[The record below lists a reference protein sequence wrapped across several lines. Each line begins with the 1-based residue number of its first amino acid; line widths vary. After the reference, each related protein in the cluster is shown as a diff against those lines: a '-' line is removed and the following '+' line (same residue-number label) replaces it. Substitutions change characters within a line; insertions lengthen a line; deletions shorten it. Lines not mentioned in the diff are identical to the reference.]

1 MIDAT
6 TYSSIIAGRFAGA
19 CLFGIMSLALSGTA
33 WAGPVQCKPESVSF
47 SRLDDSA
54 TIHLYVDGALIPSG
68 SLLGARATIEGR
80 NYSHQ
85 FFIERSKEGPA
96 VLTIRPNPAQVQV
109 GEFTLRIDTLEGPAV
124 VALKTPLDTLPGTL
138 ENRAKALEIS
148 VEQLKAE
155 LNLLQKGQRERVDV
169 QLPDSYEEG
178 YLFELALGE
187 NPEHDY
193 RWTVNGEVVAS
204 GKGEG
209 TLRHVFTQPGPN
221 SIQFEERKGGAL
233 VAAWSGTLAVK
244 PAPVV
249 PWEVPA
255 NTAVSLPGPP
265 GFANYTWR
273 VDGAVTSREPI
284 LHHTFGQK
292 ENYKVECRAEV
303 PDKGAA
309 AEYRRMTWDV
319 AAK

>member
-1 MIDAT
+1 MVDAT
-6 TYSSIIAGRFAGA
+6 TFSSLFAGRFADV
-19 CLFGIMSLALSGTA
+19 CLSGIMVLALSGTA
-33 WAGPVQCKPESVSF
+33 LAGPVQCEPESVSF

-54 TIHLYVDGALIPSG
+54 TIRLYVDGTPIPSG
-68 SLLGARATIEGR
+68 SVRGARVMIDGR

-85 FFIERSKEGPA
+85 FLIERSEEGPA
-96 VLTIRPNPAQVQV
+96 SLTIRPNPAQVQV
-109 GEFTLRIDTLEGPAV
+109 GEFALRIETLEGPAV

-155 LNLLQKGQRERVDV
+155 LNMLQKGQRERVDV

-204 GKGEG
+204 GTGEG

-221 SIQFEERKGGAL
+221 SIQYEERKGGGL
-233 VAAWSGTLAVK
+233 VAAWSGTLSVK
-244 PAPVV
+244 PAPAV

-273 VDGAVTSREPI
+273 IDGAVTSREPI
-284 LHHTFGQK
+284 LHHTFDQK
-292 ENYKVECRAEV
+292 GNHDVECLAEV
-303 PDKGAA
+303 PDKGASG
-309 AEYRRMTWDV
+309 EYRRMTWDV
-319 AAK
+319 VVK